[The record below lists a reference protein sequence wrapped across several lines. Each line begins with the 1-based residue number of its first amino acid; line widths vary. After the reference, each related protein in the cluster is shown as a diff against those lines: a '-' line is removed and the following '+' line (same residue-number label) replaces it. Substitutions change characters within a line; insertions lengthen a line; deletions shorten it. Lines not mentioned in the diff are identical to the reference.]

1 MHMKEKKHTL
11 MNIQRCWNDN
21 KKSYTFIEYQDNSFD
36 SSKQV
41 RINLFSLSC
50 INLFT
55 LVAPV
60 FHESC
65 SLAAEF

>member
-1 MHMKEKKHTL
+1 MHMKEKNHTL
-11 MNIQRCWNDN
+11 INTQRCWNNN
-21 KKSYTFIEYQDNSFD
+21 KKSCAFIEYQDNSFD

-41 RINLFSLSC
+41 RINLFSLSY

-55 LVAPV
+55 LVALV
-60 FHESC
+60 LHESC